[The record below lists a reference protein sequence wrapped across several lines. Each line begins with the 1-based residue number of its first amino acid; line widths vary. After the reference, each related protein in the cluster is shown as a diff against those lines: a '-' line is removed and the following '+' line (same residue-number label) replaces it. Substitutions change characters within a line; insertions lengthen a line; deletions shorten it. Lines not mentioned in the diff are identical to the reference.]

1 MLGAIMGG
9 LASSILPSLV
19 GAGESALR
27 YKGQKS
33 TNRANERIARDNR
46 DFQERMSHTAMDY
59 QTDTID
65 KAHNYQ
71 TQMSNSAYQRS
82 MADMK
87 SAGLNPILAY
97 QQGGA
102 STPIGQTAPGHSAA
116 GSVATMQNP
125 FGGLGGS
132 AIQNASTVA
141 DTVANVKLK
150 GQQKDTLYWE
160 ARKHASQTGL
170 NQVQSDKVAEEI
182 AKIGE
187 EIKQVRANTTGIEA
201 DNVQRQILADF
212 YESAEFARIAKSI
225 GITPSTF
232 GGIIR
237 TFFGKKGKK

>member
-1 MLGAIMGG
+1 MLELIMGG
-9 LASSILPSLV
+9 LASSILPSIF
-19 GAGESALR
+19 GAGESALA
-27 YKGQKS
+27 YKGQKN

-46 DFQERMSHTAMDY
+46 NFQERMSNNAMRY

-82 MADMK
+82 MDDMK

-116 GSVATMQNP
+116 GSVAQMQNP

-132 AIQNASTVA
+132 VVQKAATA
-141 DTVANVKLK
+141 TDTIANVKLK
-150 GQQKDTLYWE
+150 EQQENTLYWE
-160 ARKHASQTGL
+160 ARKHATQSGL
-170 NQVQSDKVAEEI
+170 NQAQSDKVAEEI

-187 EIKQVRANTTGIEA
+187 EIKQVRANTTGTEA

-225 GITPSTF
+225 GVTPSTF

-237 TFFGKKGKK
+237 TFFGKKGK